1 METTARRN
9 RVINS
14 NWDIS
19 VGAGELWSKRYSRV
33 IFDGTGA
40 PYAVL
45 GSTSV
50 PSAQG
55 EIPWQNT
62 LQYSKEERER
72 KQDNASIIMP
82 AGNKYPS

>member
-19 VGAGELWSKRYSRV
+19 VGLENFGVNATLESFLTEPEPHMLYS
-33 IFDGTGA
+33 GA
-40 PYAVL
+40 HLCPVPKEKSPGRKHFNTPRRR
-45 GSTSV
+45 GSENKT
-50 PSAQG
+50 A
-55 EIPWQNT
+55 T
-62 LQYSKEERER
+62 
-72 KQDNASIIMP
+72 SIIMP